1 MLVRAAFNLGTAN
14 KLTREELFRKN
25 VKYRRLYLELL
36 PLLEILNLLRLNPDI
51 RSYILNNFKSCYKLA
66 EFLEGI
72 RDGVE
77 RMRYITV
84 TNADEVID
92 ALLVVK
98 DTSTLKDIFARL
110 TEESKP
116 LVLEIITEASIK

>member
-1 MLVRAAFNLGTAN
+1 VLVRAAFNLGTAN

>member
-1 MLVRAAFNLGTAN
+1 MLVRAAFNLSTAN

-77 RMRYITV
+77 RMRYITI

-116 LVLEIITEASIK
+116 LVLEIITKASIK